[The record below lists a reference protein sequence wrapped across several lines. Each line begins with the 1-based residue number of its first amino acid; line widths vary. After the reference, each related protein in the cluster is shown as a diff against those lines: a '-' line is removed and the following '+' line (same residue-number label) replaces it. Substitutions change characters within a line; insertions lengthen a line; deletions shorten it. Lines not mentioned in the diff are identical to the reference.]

1 MGRQIMAAILLP
13 FVILAM
19 MLLDLIG
26 LLGG

>member
-19 MLLDLIG
+19 MVLDLISW
-26 LLGG
+26 LGG